1 MYFVLSSSKK
11 VLRKIM
17 LIRNGCDFSHAVSV
31 AFGLSA
37 SIIFIVVQIVILVD
51 FAHGWAENW

>member
-1 MYFVLSSSKK
+1 MYYIPSPSIH
-11 VLRKIM
+11 KIT
-17 LIRNGCDFSHAVSV
+17 LVRNGCDFPYAVSV

-37 SIIFIVVQIVILVD
+37 SIIFIIVQIVILVD